1 MKIISQECWKQ
12 DLMLKEPYRIA
23 YETIDSCTN
32 VFLRLETDTCIFGWG
47 CAAPD
52 LAVTG
57 ETGDS
62 VLTNYHDILAPVL
75 QGCDPTQY
83 DRTIDEL
90 KAQMPGNPAALAM
103 IDMALHDIM
112 AKKAG
117 VPLYKLL
124 GGTRDSIPT
133 SVTIGIL
140 TIDQTVEK
148 ALDLIGQGF
157 RMLKIKGGSAVTEDI
172 EKLIKVREA
181 VGREIE
187 LRYDANQ
194 GYSVEEALQFMRST
208 EPVGIAFLEQPTDKN
223 NDESM
228 KQVCQQ
234 APIPIMADESL
245 MTLKDMIRLSAGGYS
260 DLINI
265 KLMKVG
271 GITEA
276 LRINSAATAG
286 GIEGMVGC
294 MDESALGISAGL
306 HFALSQ
312 PNIIYA
318 DLDGHLDLVE
328 DPFPGALRLD
338 KGILYPLEKPG
349 LGV

>member
-1 MKIISQECWKQ
+1 MKVISQECWKQ
-12 DLMLKEPYRIA
+12 DLQLKEPYTIA
-23 YETIDSCTN
+23 YETISSCEN
-32 VFLRLETDTCIFGWG
+32 VFLRLETDSGIIGWG

-62 VLTNYHDILAPVL
+62 VLTNYHDILAPAL
-75 QGCDPTQY
+75 QGCDP
-83 DRTIDEL
+83 IESVHINDEI
-90 KAQMPGNPAALAM
+90 KVQMPGNPAALAM
-103 IDMALHDIM
+103 VDIALHDIT
-112 AKKAG
+112 AKQAG

-124 GGTRDSIPT
+124 GGYRDSIPT

-140 TIDQTVEK
+140 TIDQTVKK
-148 ALDLIGQGF
+148 ARDLIARDF
-157 RMLKIKGGSAVTEDI
+157 SVLKIKGGADVAEDI
-172 EKLIKVREA
+172 EKVIKVREA
-181 VGREIE
+181 AGREVE
-187 LRYDANQ
+187 LRFDANQ
-194 GYSVEEALQFMRST
+194 GYSVEEAMQFLRAT
-208 EPVGIAFLEQPTDKN
+208 ETAGIAFLEQPTDKSD
-223 NDESM
+223 DESM

-234 APIPIMADESL
+234 ATIPIMADESL
-245 MTLKDMIRLSAGGYS
+245 LTMKDLRRLSGGGCT

-276 LRINSAATAG
+276 LHLNSAANSA
-286 GIEGMVGC
+286 GIEAMVGC

-312 PNIIYA
+312 QNVIYA
-318 DLDGHLDLVE
+318 DLDGHLDLLD
-328 DPFPGALRLD
+328 DPFPDAFRLE
-338 KGILYPLEKPG
+338 KGVLYPLDKPG